1 MSDINNVKAAID
13 QWMDS
18 LGAGD
23 LEGMIATCD
32 PEVVICNEHQ
42 ATTVGIDAV
51 RAKYAPK
58 IEQAHMDSGYD
69 IQHIA
74 IHKDTAM
81 AVGHFTVDITMK
93 ETGDKQHVEGRL
105 ILVYQR
111 LADGSWKLILDVDN
125 ND

>member
-1 MSDINNVKAAID
+1 MSDIDNVKAAID

-18 LGAGD
+18 LAEGD

-32 PEVVICNEHQ
+32 PGVVICNERQ
-42 ATTVGIDAV
+42 ATTVGIEAV
-51 RAKYAPK
+51 RTKYAPK
-58 IEQAHMDSGYD
+58 IEHARMDSGYD

-74 IHKDTAM
+74 IHGDTAM
-81 AVGHFTVDITMK
+81 AVGHFTVDVTVK
-93 ETGDKQHVEGRL
+93 ETGDQQHVEGRL

-111 LADGSWKLILDVDN
+111 YTDGSWKLILDVDN